1 MKVLGST
8 SHQMR
13 GTLNLITSTLKGLHL
28 AALVLYGIGG
38 INAIGRAQEV
48 SPSVSFEVISVKPSN
63 PDCKLLMI
71 GPSLDGFHLH
81 CLTLRDFI
89 MYAYDLNLFDEQR
102 VVGIPAWGK
111 TEHFDLDA
119 PIQEADLARFRV
131 LPPSEKA
138 RLLRIALAERFAL
151 KTHEE
156 QREMKVYAL
165 VQSKARLKLKAADP
179 GAAEKP
185 ILQQDGR
192 DHVEANH
199 CTMEQFASF
208 LSPLRGRPVVDRTDL
223 SGKYDFSINFQPE
236 TDNESES
243 ESSEAPSIF
252 TAVQEQLGLRLA
264 PDKSAQ
270 RILVID
276 VVNQPTPN

>member
-1 MKVLGST
+1 M
-8 SHQMR
+8 
-13 GTLNLITSTLKGLHL
+13 NLITSMLKGVHL
-28 AALVLYGIGG
+28 AALVLYVVVG
-38 INAIGRAQEV
+38 INAIGSAQEAT
-48 SPSVSFEVISVKPSN
+48 PSVSFEVISVKPSN

-71 GPSLDGFHLH
+71 GPSPDGFHLH
-81 CLTLRDFI
+81 CLSLRDFI
-89 MYAYDLNLFDEQR
+89 TYAYDLNLFDDER
-102 VVGIPAWGK
+102 VVGIPAWGR

-138 RLLRIALAERFAL
+138 RLLRTALAERFAL

-165 VQSKARLKLKAADP
+165 VQGKARLKLKATDS

-185 ILQQDGR
+185 ILQQVGR
-192 DHVEANH
+192 DHLEASH

-208 LSPLRGRPVVDRTDL
+208 LSPLYGRPVVDRTGL

-243 ESSEAPSIF
+243 ESNGAPSIF

-270 RILVID
+270 RIVVID
-276 VVNQPTPN
+276 VVNQPTAN